1 MTRILNLKT
10 TFMDNI
16 VSIIHFMQNKY
27 NVLEISYHEFPLSQN
42 VMQLPLFITYKKFK
56 VCIFC
61 IRYCKHY

>member
-61 IRYCKHY
+61 IRYYKHY